1 MVFLPLYLEEVVL
14 GVILNQVG
22 VDPALPVG
30 QAVSGDVQGVLRGL
44 DGQLEAPDL
53 RLQQLILAWK
63 WKMQSRCRYYAWAA
77 FQKKFKS
84 FHKKDEGQNDGTG
97 GYKA

>member
-53 RLQQLILAWK
+53 RLQQLILA
-63 WKMQSRCRYYAWAA
+63 
-77 FQKKFKS
+77 
-84 FHKKDEGQNDGTG
+84 
-97 GYKA
+97 